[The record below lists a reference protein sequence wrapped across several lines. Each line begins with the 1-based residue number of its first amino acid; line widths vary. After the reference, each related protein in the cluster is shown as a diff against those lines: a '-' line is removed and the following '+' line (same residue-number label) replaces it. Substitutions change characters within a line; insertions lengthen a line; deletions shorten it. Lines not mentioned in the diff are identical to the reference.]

1 MIKIYFIQIK
11 QYSLT
16 CIFDSPGFPLGNNRN
31 RYVHKWYY
39 TVSGLYMRAHL
50 YFWCIINWFSGR
62 KKIFFMII
70 ISNHVV
76 LQYTLLENLL
86 DLILKPRM
94 VYCDNKNEIL
104 KHRKLIPNKSWSN
117 MIYSMFNACGQTM
130 LILRYDVFKRKMWPY
145 GLCQNNGRFSFKT
158 FFGSNK
164 KFE

>member
-1 MIKIYFIQIK
+1 MILYRSWIVYESTFILLMLYQLILREKEDFHFFHDHYK
-11 QYSLT
+11 QSCGITVYTIRKLYS
-16 CIFDSPGFPLGNNRN
+16 
-31 RYVHKWYY
+31 
-39 TVSGLYMRAHL
+39 
-50 YFWCIINWFSGR
+50 
-62 KKIFFMII
+62 
-70 ISNHVV
+70 
-76 LQYTLLENLL
+76 LL

-94 VYCDNKNEIL
+94 VYYHNKNEIL

>member
-1 MIKIYFIQIK
+1 
-11 QYSLT
+11 
-16 CIFDSPGFPLGNNRN
+16 
-31 RYVHKWYY
+31 
-39 TVSGLYMRAHL
+39 
-50 YFWCIINWFSGR
+50 
-62 KKIFFMII
+62 MII

-76 LQYTLLENLL
+76 LQYTLLENFIALYILVWL

-94 VYCDNKNEIL
+94 VYYHNRNEIL

-158 FFGSNK
+158 FFWIKQKIQIMVWLLINAVIRTRKPFFIHVSNAW
-164 KFE
+164 